1 MQYSFSKLTSFY
13 ECPYAFYRN
22 YQKKEIGIDN
32 QFASY
37 GILVHSILERYAKGE
52 LNLNQLV
59 DEFNSGFEMS
69 ISEPIV
75 MFGRDLTQSYFD
87 KGVEFFSNFKGF
99 WGLLPLEA
107 EYKFET
113 KLNDDNSLIGI
124 IDLVARDDNDNLI
137 IIDHKSSSKFSKKEL
152 KEKVRQ
158 LYLYSKAIKEKYGKF
173 PAEVWFNHFKSNHVE
188 KLKFSEDDYNEALSW
203 ALETINKIESCID
216 FEPNNT
222 DKFMCDYLCD
232 YRENCDYK

>member
-1 MQYSFSKLTSFY
+1 MRYSFSKLTSFY

-22 YQKKEIGIDN
+22 YQKNEVGIEN

-52 LNLNQLV
+52 LKLNQLLN
-59 DEFNSGFEMS
+59 EFSSGFELS
-69 ISEPIV
+69 ISEPIL
-75 MFGRDLTQSYFD
+75 MFGRDLTQTYFD

-113 KLNDDNSLIGI
+113 QLNDDNSLVGI
-124 IDLVARDDNDNLI
+124 IDLVAKDGDDNLI
-137 IIDHKSSSKFSKKEL
+137 IIDHKSSQKFSKKEL
-152 KEKVRQ
+152 KAKARQ

-173 PAEVWFNHFKSNHVE
+173 PTEVWFNHFKANYIE
-188 KLKFSEDDYNEALSW
+188 KIKFSQDAYEEALSW
-203 ALETINKIESCID
+203 ALETIDKIESCID

-222 DKFMCDYLCD
+222 DRFMCDYLCD

>member
-52 LNLNQLV
+52 LSLNQLV
-59 DEFNSGFEMS
+59 DEFSNGFEMS

-87 KGVEFFSNFKGF
+87 KGVDFFSNFNGF
-99 WGLLPLEA
+99 WGLKPLES
-107 EYKFET
+107 EYQFET
-113 KLNDDNSLIGI
+113 KLDKDNSLIGI
-124 IDLVARDDNDNLI
+124 IDLVAKDDDDNLI

-152 KEKVRQ
+152 KEKARQ
-158 LYLYSKAIKEKYGKF
+158 LYLYSKAVKEKYGKF
-173 PAEVWFNHFKSNHVE
+173 PKEVWFNHFKNSYIE
-188 KLKFSEDDYNEALSW
+188 KIKFSDSDYEEAISW

-232 YRENCDYK
+232 YRENCEYK